1 MKRMGFRFFPAAL
14 IALGCVLG
22 TASVNAE
29 IIGFDD
35 FDGGKYGWNYNP
47 TTGER
52 AETSSNWMGS
62 VKIQDGK
69 LVTQGDTPYIY
80 FHPTEANDAAFQ
92 NKGTVISSVEMT
104 VLGDTTKW
112 AGLSYFDFGN
122 ERHFYGAASS
132 SGNFGLA
139 CNHGKISTKPV
150 VQNQT
155 YTMIALQDFTTHKTA
170 LWAFEQGITPTI
182 WDVRTPTVESTS
194 VTNWTTRI
202 RLASGADTKTTWDN
216 LTAATA
222 FSDVFDYSPI
232 KGLTK
237 HYPFLSDSFCN
248 YTDGKISG
256 QLMNGQ
262 IPYGYRP
269 LTAFSGN
276 AEIVSGGLEY
286 DGWNQNSGMLKVAGN
301 TAQIKFDYG
310 VFEELGL
317 SAENSNLIGG
327 EGVDGTLYY
336 GWLMQDSD
344 SQWIGGPELFL
355 GSREVLGIGSVNQ
368 SNQLSLFCY
377 DQNGKQSTLTLK
389 DGADT
394 LDENTHLFI
403 AKIEFNADGLDDL
416 TVFVDPDLSLS
427 EAEQSDSVVSTM
439 QGDFTFDGLTW
450 RNGRTT
456 FYDEFRMGLSWGSL
470 MNHQVPEPSTFALL
484 LGGIFT
490 LGFLHRRAVKKAE
503 KSI

>member
-1 MKRMGFRFFPAAL
+1 MNSRFFHILPAAL
-14 IALGCVLG
+14 IALGCALG

-47 TTGER
+47 STGAR
-52 AETSSNWMGS
+52 AETSAEWTGT
-62 VKIQDGK
+62 VKIENGK
-69 LVTQGDTPYIY
+69 LVTQGDTPMIC
-80 FHPTEANDAAFQ
+80 FHPTEQNDAAFQ
-92 NKGTVISSVEMT
+92 NKGMVIASVEYT
-104 VLGDTTKW
+104 VLGDTSKW
-112 AGLSYFDFGN
+112 SGLSYYDFGS
-122 ERHFYGAASS
+122 ERHFLGMPGGSNGHFGIASGQIS
-132 SGNFGLA
+132 S
-139 CNHGKISTKPV
+139 TPV
-150 VQNQT
+150 VQGQT
-155 YTMIALQDFTTHKTA
+155 YQLIALNDYVSGKKA
-170 LWAFEQGITPTI
+170 VWAFEEGTTPTI
-182 WDVRTPTVESTS
+182 WDVRSPLAEVATT
-194 VTNWTTRI
+194 TNWTTRI

-232 KGLTK
+232 KGFTEY
-237 HYPFLSDSFCN
+237 YPFISESFSN
-248 YTDGKISG
+248 YTEGKTSG

-484 LGGIFT
+484 LGGVFT
-490 LGFLHRRAVKKAE
+490 LGFLRRRAVKKAE